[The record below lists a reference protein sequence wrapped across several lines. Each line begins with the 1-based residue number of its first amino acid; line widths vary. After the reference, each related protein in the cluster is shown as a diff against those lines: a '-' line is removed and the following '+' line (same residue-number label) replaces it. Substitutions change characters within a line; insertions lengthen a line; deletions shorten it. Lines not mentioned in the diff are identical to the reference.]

1 MESVVHGPQSVARN
15 YGLTTSKMENL
26 LRILYEDNHCLAVA
40 KPAGLLTQG
49 VPANSLAGPIPTL
62 EAQVKAYL
70 KERYHKPGNVYL
82 GIPHRLDRPV
92 SGVVLFA
99 RNTKAARRLAEQFQ
113 QRQVHKIYWA
123 IVEGEVEPPADVWE
137 DWLRKLPEESR
148 TERVEPDAPGARHA
162 ALRYRRLTS
171 ALGRSLLEIEPQTGR
186 MHQIRLQ
193 AAVRGWPIC
202 GDLLYGAQTP
212 FGPTP
217 ASARDRVIAL
227 HARSL
232 TFLHPI
238 RYEPITVVAE
248 TNLRDWDSFKLA
260 AWAGMAPA

>member
-1 MESVVHGPQSVARN
+1 MSASF
-15 YGLTTSKMENL
+15 T
-26 LRILYEDNHCLAVA
+26 ILYEDNHCLAVV
-40 KPAGLLTQG
+40 KPGALLTQG
-49 VPANSLAGPIPTL
+49 VPPGIPTL

-113 QRQVHKIYWA
+113 KRQVRKIYWGV
-123 IVEGEVEPPADVWE
+123 VETGAEPDLQESGTWV

-148 TERVEPDAPGARHA
+148 TEPAAPETEGARQAILH
-162 ALRYRRLTS
+162 YRRLETL
-171 ALGRSLLEIEPQTGR
+171 ADGFLLEIQPETGR
-186 MHQIRLQ
+186 MHQIRVQ
-193 AAVRGWPIC
+193 AALRGWPIR
-202 GDLLYGAQTP
+202 GDFLYGAVQP
-212 FGPTP
+212 FGPP
-217 ASARDRVIAL
+217 AELPRDRCIAL

-238 RYEPITVVAE
+238 RYEPLTVTAPLPETWRELGIRAE
-248 TNLRDWDSFKLA
+248 T
-260 AWAGMAPA
+260 